1 MAHMSDN
8 SDDNYNDR
16 HKNQFQLATAIAG
29 LKIEH
34 EEWMR
39 LDRLMSD
46 ALLEAFI
53 NGCHSARERAAREKS
68 AQSA

>member
-1 MAHMSDN
+1 MAHMSDP
-8 SDDNYNDR
+8 DDNYNDR
-16 HKNQFQLATAIAG
+16 HKNQFKLASAIAA

-53 NGCHSARERAAREKS
+53 NGCRSARERASKEKS